1 MDKAYFDKNIYIWV
15 VGAGSLICLIAL
27 LILWLSPVDQEL
39 IIHRNEIEM
48 QNLRIKI
55 LELQFQIK
63 QNPLSVGSYGSVGNT
78 QTIQDP
84 PTYMMCLKA
93 AISNSPGVFIGGV
106 GSGLIIA
113 IICRT
118 LWIFTMK

>member
-39 IIHRNEIEM
+39 IINRNEMEM

-63 QNPLSVGSYGSVGNT
+63 QNQISVGNT

-84 PTYMMCLKA
+84 PTYLMCLKA
-93 AISNSPGVFIGGV
+93 AISNNPGVFIAGV